1 MHDFQEQFNTVFCDS
16 VFLVICVKHLCKTLC
31 KTMTIRF
38 KFCDVQNNE
47 GIPDITSSNLSC
59 Y

>member
-38 KFCDVQNNE
+38 KFCDVQNNQ
-47 GIPDITSSNLSC
+47 GIPDIT
-59 Y
+59 